1 MMRMFN
7 YPINVTIDTNVFD
20 ATKYNLGDNSNLR
33 LLVKYVQERKINL
46 VLSDIVIREVKKHI
60 KDQIEN
66 ICAIEKRLRK
76 EVLKKSSEHF
86 INHIGLSRVLENT
99 DDRQLLI
106 DKGIELFDKFLSDTN
121 AEILNTDL
129 IKIEKI
135 IDDYFELRPPFE
147 NKAEKKNEFP
157 DAFIVSQIRNKFDSY
172 DYVAVISN
180 DNGFKKAF
188 EEANNYHFY
197 CDLRELYNAIN
208 KEEEATYQE
217 TLDVVEKL
225 QYSIIRKI
233 VWNIENCDDIDV
245 RGMSY
250 DKDGVFEGFD
260 YTDVE
265 IHDIADASFNIHTVD
280 ELTDE
285 ISKLTLVFNANISVD
300 CTYEDYDNAM
310 WDSEEGE
317 YIFGEDSTIREE
329 HNACLAVRIEVN
341 RISGDFT
348 VYPFNVILGGD
359 SRKKRYRLN
368 EYQDMNSEQEIANMY
383 RQDVGL
389 QSLGNYE
396 YYLERKL
403 PESEFYVKIIESFK
417 KMNQLYTMYEEFSIV
432 YDELLAALNN
442 KNIAQNLIKKIYML
456 AENNESFLNHI
467 SDNIEEFKKY
477 VNDKYE
483 EISNIADNRAPDSIC
498 YGDSV
503 ELSGIDNTKIV
514 ISLDEIHINPS
525 EGDEEYICVRL
536 LNECRE
542 ETNGYIILTVGSLY
556 YDECGAVA
564 ENADDRIDYECSDII
579 KKLGSYLLE
588 QKQKAS
594 KEFEEVEIIKNA
606 LKKVNI
612 DI

>member
-1 MMRMFN
+1 
-7 YPINVTIDTNVFD
+7 
-20 ATKYNLGDNSNLR
+20 
-33 LLVKYVQERKINL
+33 
-46 VLSDIVIREVKKHI
+46 
-60 KDQIEN
+60 
-66 ICAIEKRLRK
+66 
-76 EVLKKSSEHF
+76 
-86 INHIGLSRVLENT
+86 
-99 DDRQLLI
+99 
-106 DKGIELFDKFLSDTN
+106 
-121 AEILNTDL
+121 
-129 IKIEKI
+129 
-135 IDDYFELRPPFE
+135 
-147 NKAEKKNEFP
+147 
-157 DAFIVSQIRNKFDSY
+157 
-172 DYVAVISN
+172 
-180 DNGFKKAF
+180 
-188 EEANNYHFY
+188 
-197 CDLRELYNAIN
+197 
-208 KEEEATYQE
+208 
-217 TLDVVEKL
+217 
-225 QYSIIRKI
+225 
-233 VWNIENCDDIDV
+233 
-245 RGMSY
+245 MSY

-317 YIFGEDSTIREE
+317 YIFVEDITIREE
-329 HNACLAVRIEVN
+329 HNACLDVRIEVN

-348 VYPFNVILGGD
+348 VYPFNVILRGD

-396 YYLERKL
+396 CYLERKL

-503 ELSGIDNTKIV
+503 ELSGIDNTKII

-542 ETNGYIILTVGSLY
+542 ETNG
-556 YDECGAVA
+556 
-564 ENADDRIDYECSDII
+564 
-579 KKLGSYLLE
+579 
-588 QKQKAS
+588 
-594 KEFEEVEIIKNA
+594 
-606 LKKVNI
+606 
-612 DI
+612 

>member
-1 MMRMFN
+1 MFN

-106 DKGIELFDKFLSDTN
+106 DKGIELFDKFLNDTN

-245 RGMSY
+245 RGISY

-317 YIFGEDSTIREE
+317 YIFVEDITIREE

-359 SRKKRYRLN
+359 SRKKRYRLD
-368 EYQDMNSEQEIANMY
+368 EYQDVNSEQEIANMY

-417 KMNQLYTMYEEFSIV
+417 KMNQLYTMYEEFSMV
-432 YDELLAALNN
+432 YDELLTALND
-442 KNIAQNLIKKIYML
+442 KDIAQNLIRNIYML
-456 AENNESFLNHI
+456 AENNESSLNYI

-503 ELSGIDNTKIV
+503 ELNGIDNTKII

-542 ETNGYIILTVGSLY
+542 ETNGYIILTVGSLS
-556 YDECGAVA
+556 YDECGAVV

-594 KEFEEVEIIKNA
+594 KEFKEVEIIKNA

>member
-317 YIFGEDSTIREE
+317 YIFVEDITIREE
-329 HNACLAVRIEVN
+329 HNACLDVRIEVN

-348 VYPFNVILGGD
+348 VYPFNVILRGD

-396 YYLERKL
+396 CYLERKL

-503 ELSGIDNTKIV
+503 ELSGIDNTKII

-556 YDECGAVA
+556 YDECGAVV

-594 KEFEEVEIIKNA
+594 KEFKEVEIIKNA

>member
-106 DKGIELFDKFLSDTN
+106 DKGIELFDKFLNDTN

-245 RGMSY
+245 RGISY

-317 YIFGEDSTIREE
+317 YIFVEDITIREE

-359 SRKKRYRLN
+359 SRKKRYRLD
-368 EYQDMNSEQEIANMY
+368 EYQDVNSEQEIANMY

-417 KMNQLYTMYEEFSIV
+417 KMNQLYTMYEEFSMV
-432 YDELLAALNN
+432 YDELLTALND
-442 KNIAQNLIKKIYML
+442 KDIAQNLIRNIYML
-456 AENNESFLNHI
+456 AENNESSLNYI

-503 ELSGIDNTKIV
+503 ELNGIDNTKII

-542 ETNGYIILTVGSLY
+542 ETNGYIILTVGSLS
-556 YDECGAVA
+556 YDECGAVV

-594 KEFEEVEIIKNA
+594 KEFKEVEIIKNA

>member
-1 MMRMFN
+1 M
-7 YPINVTIDTNVFD
+7 
-20 ATKYNLGDNSNLR
+20 
-33 LLVKYVQERKINL
+33 
-46 VLSDIVIREVKKHI
+46 
-60 KDQIEN
+60 
-66 ICAIEKRLRK
+66 
-76 EVLKKSSEHF
+76 
-86 INHIGLSRVLENT
+86 LENT

-317 YIFGEDSTIREE
+317 YIFVEDITIREE
-329 HNACLAVRIEVN
+329 HNACLDVRIEVN

-348 VYPFNVILGGD
+348 VYPFNVILRGD

-396 YYLERKL
+396 CYLERKL

-442 KNIAQNLIKKIYML
+442 KNIAQNLI
-456 AENNESFLNHI
+456 
-467 SDNIEEFKKY
+467 
-477 VNDKYE
+477 
-483 EISNIADNRAPDSIC
+483 
-498 YGDSV
+498 
-503 ELSGIDNTKIV
+503 
-514 ISLDEIHINPS
+514 
-525 EGDEEYICVRL
+525 
-536 LNECRE
+536 
-542 ETNGYIILTVGSLY
+542 
-556 YDECGAVA
+556 
-564 ENADDRIDYECSDII
+564 
-579 KKLGSYLLE
+579 
-588 QKQKAS
+588 
-594 KEFEEVEIIKNA
+594 
-606 LKKVNI
+606 
-612 DI
+612 

>member
-317 YIFGEDSTIREE
+317 YIFVEDITIREE
-329 HNACLAVRIEVN
+329 HNACLDVRIEVN

-348 VYPFNVILGGD
+348 VYPFNVILRGD

-396 YYLERKL
+396 CYLERKL

-503 ELSGIDNTKIV
+503 ELSGIDNTKII

-556 YDECGAVA
+556 YDECGAVV
-564 ENADDRIDYECSDII
+564 ENADDRIDYECSEII

-594 KEFEEVEIIKNA
+594 KEFKEVEIIKNA

>member
-33 LLVKYVQERKINL
+33 LLVKYVQEKKINL

-66 ICAIEKRLRK
+66 ICAIEKKLRK

-86 INHIGLSRVLENT
+86 INYIGLSRVLENT
-99 DDRQLLI
+99 DDRQLFI

-129 IKIEKI
+129 IKVEKI

-317 YIFGEDSTIREE
+317 YIFVEDITIREE

-359 SRKKRYRLN
+359 SRKRYRLD

-556 YDECGAVA
+556 YDECGAVV

-579 KKLGSYLLE
+579 KRLGSYLLE

-594 KEFEEVEIIKNA
+594 KEFKDVEIIKNA